1 MTNRQ
6 TQRRRLH
13 AELLESRYCLTGLG
27 FATHDIAVVEL
38 LSPFSQFADIDGDG
52 HLDVVSAGGL
62 SPNRT
67 ISWHRNTDGKG
78 TFENLQ
84 PMVSNISSFSSPFLT
99 VDLDGDFDPDL
110 LTVVPQSP
118 GVLAHELVAF
128 ENVDGK
134 GTFRKSHVL
143 DSDTAPA
150 VFTAIESADLD
161 GDGDADVIA
170 SVLTFG
176 TGSGRMIWYE
186 NIDGKGGFG
195 EARVIT
201 NNFAVA
207 SRDIFAAGAPK
218 AEDLDG
224 DGDLDIVADSKHIDY
239 DLDVIIWF
247 ENTNGRGDFSNGST
261 IAEASNFIGTEVVDL
276 DGDDDLDILTVLN
289 VENFLS
295 ADEQAIVWYENENG
309 NFGDPELI
317 TTDVQ
322 NVTSVIARDIDGDG
336 FRDVLALSNGATA
349 IRNDSVDSS
358 VTWYRNEDRLGR
370 FVEQSTFDVLTAR
383 LVTGDADGDGDLD
396 LLASTSRENTVSWYA
411 NSDGLGLFAEPH
423 IIVQATSSAASVLMG
438 DLDGD
443 DDLDL
448 VSASQADIVWFE
460 NRDGAGAYVASQ
472 NIYDDQ
478 LSSIPEFEPRP
489 AILADVDG
497 DDDLDVVS
505 MVNSDPFDGSTFAVW
520 FENTNGLGDF
530 GEKQVIGKID
540 THPEQMLAADLDSD
554 GDLDVAFASPPGAL
568 PHSRVGWFE
577 NGDGKGDFG
586 NGVSNRIISNMATAG
601 FVAAVDMDQDGDLDV
616 LSNDQRANPGVIW
629 SENNGPESP
638 GDFSDTHAIYP
649 GRDATRVVVADF
661 DGDGDDD
668 VITADYQ
675 QIAFVENLDDVDE
688 FDEPRVI
695 EASHSR
701 VYEIIATD
709 LDSDGDLDLIASL
722 LDDASFPIVWYENQ
736 NGVGDFGERQ
746 LIRTLDG
753 FTSSVAAH
761 DINGDGNLDLIAASK
776 TGLRWFEQRLPG
788 DSNGDGIFN
797 SSDLITAFAANE
809 YEDQFNLNSTFQEG
823 DWNGDGDFDSSDLIF
838 VFQAGTYSA
847 NARMAGTP
855 TAVALNWI
863 FIDRSEKDK
872 QRLKKLKAT
881 THEQS
886 LDEQLV

>member
-1 MTNRQ
+1 MTNRK
-6 TQRRRLH
+6 TLRRRLH
-13 AELLESRYCLTGLG
+13 AEPLESRYCLTGLG

-38 LSPFSQFADIDGDG
+38 LEPVSQFADIDGDG
-52 HLDVVSAGGL
+52 HLDVVSAGG
-62 SPNRT
+62 SSTNRT
-67 ISWHRNTDGKG
+67 IAWHRNTDGKG

-118 GVLAHELVAF
+118 GALANELVAF

-143 DSDTAPA
+143 DSDTVPA

-261 IAEASNFIGTEVVDL
+261 IAEASNFIGSEVVDF

-289 VENFLS
+289 VENFLA
-295 ADEQAIVWYENENG
+295 ADEQAIVWYENDNG
-309 NFGDPELI
+309 DFGDPVLI
-317 TTDVQ
+317 PTDVQ

-336 FRDVLALSNGATA
+336 AQDVLALSNDVQL
-349 IRNDSVDSS
+349 ISSKDSIDSS
-358 VTWYRNEDRLGR
+358 VTWYRNEDHLGR

-396 LLASTSRENTVSWYA
+396 ILASTSRENTVSWYE

-423 IIVQATSSAASVLMG
+423 IIVQATASAASVLMG

-443 DDLDL
+443 GDLDL
-448 VSASQADIVWFE
+448 VSASQTDIAWFE
-460 NRDGAGAYVASQ
+460 NRDGASAYAKPQQIFDGKLIGSNDTQ
-472 NIYDDQ
+472 
-478 LSSIPEFEPRP
+478 PRP
-489 AILADVDG
+489 AVLADVDG
-497 DDDLDVVS
+497 DDDLDVIS
-505 MVNSDPFDGSTFAVW
+505 MVNSDPVDGSNFAVW
-520 FENTNGLGDF
+520 FENTNGMGDF

-540 THPEQMLAADLDSD
+540 THAEQMLAADLDND
-554 GDLDVAFASPPGAL
+554 GDLDVLFSSPAGAL

-577 NGDGKGDFG
+577 NVDGKGDFG
-586 NGVSNRIISNMATAG
+586 DGVSKRVISNMATAG

-629 SENNGPESP
+629 SENMGPESP
-638 GDFSDTHAIYP
+638 GEFGDTHSIYAR
-649 GRDATRVVVADF
+649 RDATRVIVADF
-661 DGDGDDD
+661 DGDGDED

-675 QIAFVENLDDVDE
+675 QIAFVENLDDVED
-688 FDEPRVI
+688 FNEPRVI
-695 EASHSR
+695 EVNHSH
-701 VYEIIATD
+701 VYDIIPTD
-709 LDSDGDLDLIASL
+709 LDSDGDLDLVASL
-722 LDDASFPIVWYENQ
+722 FDVTYPIVWYENQ
-736 NGVGDFGERQ
+736 NGEGDFGERQ

-753 FTSSVAAH
+753 FTSSVAVH

-823 DWNGDGDFDSSDLIF
+823 DWNGDGDFDSSDLVF

-847 NARMAGTP
+847 NARMESTP

-863 FIDRSEKDK
+863 FIDRSEQDK

-886 LDEQLV
+886 HDEQLV